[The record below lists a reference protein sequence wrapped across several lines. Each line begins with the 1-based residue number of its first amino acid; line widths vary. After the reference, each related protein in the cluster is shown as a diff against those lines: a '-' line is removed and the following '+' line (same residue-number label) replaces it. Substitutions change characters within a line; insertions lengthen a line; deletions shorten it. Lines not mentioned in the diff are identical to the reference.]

1 MKRAPKRLI
10 PYTGKRVMI
19 TLITLI
25 IRQVGHRLQKKVRF
39 RVCWF
44 LQVVMITAAKN
55 AALLT
60 QATSFTYNYFEK
72 PKRP

>member
-1 MKRAPKRLI
+1 MMNRAPKQLI

-44 LQVVMITAAKN
+44 LQVVTLTAAKK
-55 AALLT
+55 
-60 QATSFTYNYFEK
+60 Y
-72 PKRP
+72 RPAYTGSIFYLQLY